1 MKRKLFLVVAAL
13 GLALSSVLSFGTAH
27 AASKKQV
34 MTTFYPVYYLAKRIA
49 GDAADVSMLL
59 EGNQDAH
66 DYEMSARDAAKVQ
79 QADMFLY
86 QDDEMEHFV
95 EDLVKLLDTNKTKV
109 VKATEGLTL
118 LKGDADHDHEADD
131 HDEHEES
138 GEHHHDEAEHHH
150 EFDPHTWMDPNFYAK
165 QADNVKKALIELDPA
180 NQATYEANA
189 KKLQEDLTALDKEYK
204 DGLAKLSDKTIVV
217 QHAAFGYLANAYG
230 LTQAAITGISSTA
243 EPGAAELA
251 AMQAFVK
258 EHGTKVI
265 YVEPSL
271 NDAIAKTVA
280 SATNAEL
287 RPLRTL
293 ETVSSDELAK
303 GADYLSIMRDNLAS
317 LTK

>member
-1 MKRKLFLVVAAL
+1 MKRKLVLAVAAL
-13 GLALSSVLSFGTAH
+13 GLFLSSFFSFNNVQ
-27 AASKKQV
+27 AADKKQV

-49 GDAADVSMLL
+49 GEAADVTMLL

-79 QADMFLY
+79 QADLFMY

-109 VKATEGLTL
+109 VKSTEGLTL
-118 LKGDADHDHEADD
+118 LKGDADH
-131 HDEHEES
+131 EHEEEAS
-138 GEHHHDEAEHHH
+138 GETAEHHEEEHHH

-165 QADNVKKALIELDPA
+165 QAENVKKALIELDPA
-180 NQATYEANA
+180 NQATYEENA
-189 KKLQEDLTALDKEYK
+189 KKLQEDLATLDKEYK
-204 DGLAKLSDKTIVV
+204 ESLAKLTDKTIVV

-230 LTQAAITGISSTA
+230 LTQEAITGISSTA

-271 NDAIAKTVA
+271 DDAIAKTVA
-280 SATNAEL
+280 AATNAEL

-303 GADYLSIMRDNLAS
+303 GADYFSIMRDNLAS
-317 LTK
+317 LMK